1 MAPKRR
7 RIGATNCRNRRVKCD
22 ESKPVCGRCRS
33 RNLECNPPEFIVHD
47 RRSTRPRGTR
57 QRQSNDSDTPLP
69 ILPSTPESTYD
80 VFRQIQYAQL
90 PDPEAALPSI
100 EPQLPIM
107 TEEVMDL
114 VLKYQSGIGAW
125 MDVLDHASNY
135 RRQVTRRA
143 ASSALLMYSICALSA
158 KQMSLVG
165 EHSVWEPVAGRFYG
179 QSLRLLIH
187 DLNQLD
193 ARYDEVFVAT
203 ILLCS
208 YELLAIPGPDYRK
221 HLEGVS
227 SLLRSHCLSSITTDL
242 DKASFW
248 IYARHDVA
256 MALINYCPTLV
267 ATSEWPNAM
276 TGNNLEEDAIGNQ
289 ILWLLAKV
297 IELRFAPSDSII
309 PKDGHENLREI
320 GTEID
325 RWWDDLPST
334 SRGLSSGEVSEDG
347 LSKLWFCAQSAAA
360 GLLYFHMAKI
370 LLLEESIQPQDSN
383 SLEDRYDHESCIKQ
397 LHHHSRGIASI
408 SFSPGVRDG
417 VLVVAVN
424 PLYYAAKYAPSLSLK
439 VKIWA
444 LLDKIEKEL
453 GFHTRTRV
461 MELQRELESQ
471 ISHNV

>member
-1 MAPKRR
+1 
-7 RIGATNCRNRRVKCD
+7 TNCRNRRVKCD

-47 RRSTRPRGTR
+47 RRSTRPRSTI

-69 ILPSTPESTYD
+69 IFPSTPESTYD

-90 PDPEAALPSI
+90 PDPEAALHSI

-107 TEEVMDL
+107 TDEVIDL

-125 MDVLDHASNY
+125 MDVLDHSSNY

-158 KQMSLVG
+158 KQMSLVA

-227 SLLRSHCLSSITTDL
+227 SLLRSHLSSITTDL

-267 ATSEWPNAM
+267 AASEWPDAM
-276 TGNNLEEDAIGNQ
+276 TGSNLEEDAVGNKV
-289 ILWLLAKV
+289 LWLLAKV
-297 IELRFAPSDSII
+297 IELRFAPPGSIN
-309 PKDGHENLREI
+309 PDDRRESLREI

-325 RWWDDLPST
+325 KWWDDLPST

-347 LSKLWFCAQSAAA
+347 LSHLWFCVQSAAA

-370 LLLEESIQPQDSN
+370 LLLEEYIQPQDPN
-383 SLEDRYDHESCIKQ
+383 VLEGRYEHESCIEQ

-408 SFSPGVRDG
+408 CFSPGVRDG

>member
-7 RIGATNCRNRRVKCD
+7 RTGAINCRNRRVKCD

-33 RNLECNPPEFIVHD
+33 RNLECNPPDFIVHD

-57 QRQSNDSDTPLP
+57 PRQSNDSEMPN
-69 ILPSTPESTYD
+69 LPSTPESTYD

-90 PDPEAALPSI
+90 PDPEATPPSI
-100 EPQLPIM
+100 ESQLPVM
-107 TEEVMDL
+107 TEEVIDL

-125 MDVLDHASNY
+125 MDVLDHSSNY

-221 HLEGVS
+221 HLEGVG
-227 SLLRSHCLSSITTDL
+227 SLLRAHRLSSITTDL

-256 MALINYCPTLV
+256 MALINYCPTLI
-267 ATSEWPNAM
+267 ATGEWPDAM
-276 TGNNLEEDAIGNQ
+276 AGPDSEEDAAGNKV
-289 ILWLLAKV
+289 LWLLAKV
-297 IELRFAPSDSII
+297 IEFRFAPPGSII
-309 PKDGHENLREI
+309 RDDHQESLREI
-320 GTEID
+320 GTEVEK
-325 RWWDDLPST
+325 WWDDLPST

-347 LSKLWFCAQSAAA
+347 VSQLWFCVQSAAA
-360 GLLYFHMAKI
+360 GLLYFHLAKI
-370 LLLEESIQPQDSN
+370 LLLEESIQEPQEAN
-383 SLEDRYDHESCIKQ
+383 FLEGPHEHESSTEQ
-397 LHHHSRGIASI
+397 LHHHSRSIASI
-408 SFSPGVRDG
+408 CFSPGVRDG

-424 PLYYAAKYAPSLSLK
+424 PLYYAAKYAPSISLK
-439 VKIWA
+439 AKIWA

-461 MELQRELESQ
+461 MELQRDLESQ
-471 ISHNV
+471 IA

>member
-7 RIGATNCRNRRVKCD
+7 RTGCINCRNRRVKCD
-22 ESKPVCGRCRS
+22 ES
-33 RNLECNPPEFIVHD
+33 
-47 RRSTRPRGTR
+47 RP
-57 QRQSNDSDTPLP
+57 
-69 ILPSTPESTYD
+69 
-80 VFRQIQYAQL
+80 YAQL

-100 EPQLPIM
+100 EPQPPIV
-107 TEEVMDL
+107 TDEVIDL

-125 MDVLDHASNY
+125 MDVLDHSSNY

-208 YELLAIPGPDYRK
+208 YELLANPGPDYRK

-256 MALINYCPTLV
+256 MALINYCPTLI
-267 ATSEWPNAM
+267 AAREWPDAM
-276 TGNNLEEDAIGNQ
+276 SGSNLEEDATGNQ

-297 IELRFAPSDSII
+297 IELRFAPPGSI
-309 PKDGHENLREI
+309 PDDCQQNLRET
-320 GTEID
+320 GTEVD
-325 RWWDDLPST
+325 KWWDNLPST

-347 LSKLWFCAQSAAA
+347 LSQLWFCVQSA
-360 GLLYFHMAKI
+360 G
-370 LLLEESIQPQDSN
+370 
-383 SLEDRYDHESCIKQ
+383 
-397 LHHHSRGIASI
+397 
-408 SFSPGVRDG
+408 
-417 VLVVAVN
+417 
-424 PLYYAAKYAPSLSLK
+424 
-439 VKIWA
+439 
-444 LLDKIEKEL
+444 
-453 GFHTRTRV
+453 
-461 MELQRELESQ
+461 
-471 ISHNV
+471 